1 MLKNQILFGL
11 FFGLITVIVL
21 YSISFESVYAKETNE
36 FEEQF
41 RELERNYER
50 SISEHTQNYEE
61 QKRQLYEQ
69 LKASN
74 ESDVEIGK
82 KLGSLYESFNQ
93 KSFQLKAEYLKR
105 LDALEQKY
113 GQKWTDIASN
123 PYDDSEIQSTSDEQN
138 SNLDEIVKLNQ
149 RINELEQQNREL
161 MDRIASLEKS
171 LQDAN
176 TIVMEQVKIIYE
188 WVIHQK

>member
-11 FFGLITVIVL
+11 FFGLIAVVVL
-21 YSISFESVYAKETNE
+21 TSVSFGSVYAKETNE

-74 ESDVEIGK
+74 ESDVDIGK
-82 KLGSLYESFNQ
+82 KLDSLYESFNQ

-105 LDALEQKY
+105 LDLLEQKY
-113 GQKWTDIASN
+113 GQKWTDIASK
-123 PYDDSEIQSTSDEQN
+123 PYDDSEIRSKSDEPN
-138 SNLDEIVKLNQ
+138 SNSDEIVKLNQ
-149 RINELEQQNREL
+149 RINELEQQNQEL
-161 MDRIASLEKS
+161 MDRIAFLEKS

-176 TIVMEQVKIIYE
+176 AIVMEQVKIIYE
-188 WVIHQK
+188 WVINQK